1 MAGKIFIYL
10 LLILSISGLI
20 LVKTIMANPPQD
32 PDIYQQKTYALSSN
46 LGDPNKGRIY
56 QNQLFGY
63 QIKHPDSWETQENKR
78 RSFNVISSYEA
89 YLGNKI
95 KLTVSVSKLYE
106 IPKSA
111 LKINSS
117 DNEFYII
124 EDKGNIKSALI
135 QENNLYYL
143 IELEN
148 NGFFE
153 SSTKFRGI
161 FYTFLKNFTF
171 TS

>member
-20 LVKTIMANPPQD
+20 LVKTIIANPPQD
-32 PDIYQQKTYALSSN
+32 PDIYQQKTYALSAN
-46 LGDPNKGRIY
+46 LGDPNKWRIY

-78 RSFNVISSYEA
+78 RSFNVPSSYEA
-89 YLGNKI
+89 YLGSKI
-95 KLTVSVSKLYE
+95 KLTVSVHKLYE

-111 LKINSS
+111 LMIKSG
-117 DNEFYII
+117 DHEFYII
-124 EDKGNIKSALI
+124 EDKGNIKSAVT
-135 QENNLYYL
+135 QENSLYYM

-153 SSTKFRGI
+153 SSSNFRGT
-161 FYTFLKNFTF
+161 FYTFLKNFVF